1 MLKVRVRMFRNVLAL
16 ALAGLVVAGPGVA
29 HGQDGASTQRSKVLV
44 PPLPAASTVD
54 EDFGKKLAEELRKR
68 LSQFD
73 VLTAVEKDEYKKA
86 LKKYDLKEETMTPIK
101 WRQLASQIGAGLVFT
116 GEATSGQGGY
126 ALKVNF
132 VDVQSGDELS
142 IPELTARG
150 NKNQAAR
157 NGADQIA
164 EALKEQVQFLRSR
177 AFCADY
183 MRAEQYADALRN
195 CNQALEVNPENSR
208 AHFLRGNIYREQG
221 EWEKAREDYR
231 VVVEQQ
237 PSNTDAL
244 QSLAYVNA
252 QLENMDRATEL
263 YREYLTF
270 NPNDEDVRLSVAYNL
285 ANSGA
290 TGEAMQIVQD
300 GLARDSS
307 ATALWEYLGT
317 LALKKG
323 TEGQQAQTGASASV
337 TDTAAIQTAVESF
350 SRVLEAR
357 GDSVQPQL
365 LTNTVA
371 AHRLIGDLQ
380 GALEFSDRALERFPD
395 NAQLWSLRAD
405 ALADMERYEQ
415 AVASVDSV
423 LARDED
429 YRNAH
434 QKRAMF
440 NLRAGNQEAAV
451 EDFRAAV
458 ERGAD
463 GDQVANRLFGVAYN
477 DHFKQGRLS
486 RAIDLFQVA
495 LEFAGSE
502 SVENQIQFFT
512 SWGYFQRGMAVDES
526 NTEEACQPARRAL
539 NLFQGAQQHLQ
550 QAGSYQQEKQAQ
562 IKKSLD
568 GYIFRE
574 QQIIKK
580 ACG

>member
-1 MLKVRVRMFRNVLAL
+1 MLKVRLRLFRDVLVL
-16 ALAGLVVAGPGVA
+16 GLAGALVVGPGVA
-29 HGQDGASTQRSKVLV
+29 HGQDGAGAQRSKVLV
-44 PPLPAASTVD
+44 PPLPAARDVD
-54 EDFGKKLAEELRKR
+54 KNFGKKLAEELRKR
-68 LSQFD
+68 LRDFD

-86 LKKYDLKEETMTPIK
+86 LKKYDLKEDRMTPIQ
-101 WRQLASQIGAGLVFT
+101 WRQLASQIGAGLLFT
-116 GEATSGQGGY
+116 GKASSSQGGY
-126 ALKVNF
+126 ALEVNF

-142 IPELTARG
+142 IPDITAPG
-150 NKNQAAR
+150 NRNQAAR
-157 NGADQIA
+157 TGADQIA
-164 EALKEQVQFLRSR
+164 EALKEQVQFLRAR

-195 CNQALEVNPENSR
+195 CNQALEVNPDNSR
-208 AHFLRGNIYREQG
+208 AHFLRGNIYREQ
-221 EWEKAREDYR
+221 EQWAEARRDYR

-263 YREYLTF
+263 YRDYLTF
-270 NPNDEDVRLSVAYNL
+270 NPDDVDVRLSVAYNL

-300 GLARDSS
+300 GLDRDST

-337 TDTAAIQTAVESF
+337 TDTAAIQTAVQAF
-350 SRVLEAR
+350 SRVLEAK

-365 LTNTVA
+365 LTNTIA

-380 GALEFSDRALERFPD
+380 GALEFSDRALDRFPD
-395 NAQLWSLRAD
+395 DPQLWSLRAD
-405 ALADMERYEQ
+405 ALADMERFDE
-415 AVASVDSV
+415 AVASMDKV
-423 LARDED
+423 LDQDEE

-434 QKRAMF
+434 QKRGMY
-440 NLRAGNQEAAV
+440 NLQAGNQQAAI
-451 EDFRAAV
+451 EDFRGAV

-463 GDQVANRLFGVAYN
+463 ADQVANRLFGVAYN
-477 DHFKQGRLS
+477 QHFQQGRLS
-486 RAIDLFQVA
+486 RAIELFQVA
-495 LEFAGSE
+495 LEFARDE
-502 SVENQIQFFT
+502 SVEDQIQFFT

-526 NTEEACQPARRAL
+526 NQEEACQPARRSL
-539 NLFQGAQQHLQ
+539 ELFQQARQHLQ
-550 QAGSYQQEKQAQ
+550 QAGGYQQEKQAQ